1 MSDIINH
8 KEVSNMKTEEFSN
21 QISLKELR
29 KKANMTQQQF
39 SEYFGI
45 PKRNIENW
53 ENCSRSISEYLLDLI
68 KYKLEKEELI

>member
-1 MSDIINH
+1 MN
-8 KEVSNMKTEEFSN
+8 TEKFSN

-53 ENCSRSISEYLLDLI
+53 ENCSRSISEYLLELI
-68 KYKLEKEELI
+68 KYKLEKEKLI

>member
-8 KEVSNMKTEEFSN
+8 KEVSNVKTEKFSN

-53 ENCSRSISEYLLDLI
+53 ENCCRSISEYLLDLI